1 MIKVADNI
9 DGNTDRNSKDHVNLQ
24 YEENKDL
31 NAEDYINDI
40 SGVICARANL
50 DPLNTRSA
58 SNVQSQQNQTPIV
71 IERSY
76 GPKSCICTICNKNF
90 TRKPDLDRHVR
101 NVHTL
106 RTGTHSC
113 FICDK
118 RFKERAHL
126 KRHVES
132 VHGKTLPT
140 PFTCGLCQEAF
151 TTDRLLQLHMKIH
164 TSATPF
170 KCEICSKSFVSKRNL
185 AMHVSAVHLKERPF
199 ECQQCQKKF
208 SRKGHLERHMMSHRN
223 EKPHLCDVCGMAF
236 LTAGNRK
243 AHVKRVHLK
252 ERSYECGICKK
263 SYFCSKTLRYHLKT
277 HTGEKNYE
285 CETCGKQFI
294 ILKSLENHRQLHS
307 GYRPFACD
315 NCDKTYVVA
324 SHLKRHQ
331 KEGGCM
337 INALKKR
344 KQ

>member
-1 MIKVADNI
+1 MIKAVENLDENI
-9 DGNTDRNSKDHVNLQ
+9 DRESKDHVHLQ
-24 YEENKDL
+24 FEKNEDL
-31 NAEDYINDI
+31 NAEDNINDI
-40 SGVICARANL
+40 DNVISAWDNL
-50 DPLNTRSA
+50 DSLNSNHA
-58 SNVQSQQNQTPIV
+58 SIVQSQPNQTPIAK
-71 IERSY
+71 ERSF
-76 GPKSCICTICNKNF
+76 PKSHICVLCDKNF
-90 TRKPDLDRHVR
+90 TRRPDLDRHVR
-101 NVHTL
+101 NVHIL
-106 RTGTHSC
+106 KTGTHEC

-132 VHGKTLPT
+132 VHGETLPT

-170 KCEICSKSFVSKRNL
+170 KCEICSKSFVAKRNL
-185 AMHVSAVHLKERPF
+185 AMHVSAVHLNERPF
-199 ECQQCQKKF
+199 ECEQCQKKF

-223 EKPHLCDVCGMAF
+223 EKPHLCDVCGQAF

-252 ERSYECGICKK
+252 ERSYECGICSKN
-263 SYFCSKTLRYHLKT
+263 YFCSKMLKYHLKT

-294 ILKSLENHRQLHS
+294 VLKSLENHRQLHS
-307 GYRPFACD
+307 GLRPFACD
-315 NCDKTYVVA
+315 KCDKTYVVA

-331 KEGGCM
+331 KEGRCV
-337 INALKKR
+337 INVFKKQ